1 MWKEAKGGEVQRKYN
16 ALAEEAK
23 KEHFALYGDYKVKPR
38 KSSEIK
44 RRNVKK
50 TKTVVNAQADLSPPD
65 MHGVGVDVSE
75 FRQDNFNISFAAE
88 GSDTIASQE
97 HVATVNHNASNLGY
111 VADTTFGM
119 SHQAI
124 AGFASGPAYNSYMQ
138 GGFYYSAP
146 AAEMSTAYKADLGDN
161 MVGFNDGT
169 VGNTFFEDVLESAIG
184 LTDTTYVNG
193 YDSLDL
199 DLPGE
204 HQFQELMQSLG
215 NY

>member
-1 MWKEAKGGEVQRKYN
+1 MWKEAKGGDVERKYL

-50 TKTVVNAQADLSPPD
+50 TKTVINAQADFSPLD

-75 FRQDNFNISFAAE
+75 FRQDNFNLGFAAE

-111 VADTTFGM
+111 AADTTFSMGN
-119 SHQAI
+119 QAI
-124 AGFASGPAYNSYMQ
+124 PGFASGPAYNLYMQ
-138 GGFYYSAP
+138 GGLYYSGP
-146 AAEMSTAYKADLGDN
+146 AVEMTTAYNADLGDN

-169 VGNTFFEDVLESAIG
+169 VDNAFFEDVLESAIG
-184 LTDTTYVNG
+184 LTDTTYLNG

-204 HQFQELMQSLG
+204 HQFQELMQSLDD
-215 NY
+215 Y